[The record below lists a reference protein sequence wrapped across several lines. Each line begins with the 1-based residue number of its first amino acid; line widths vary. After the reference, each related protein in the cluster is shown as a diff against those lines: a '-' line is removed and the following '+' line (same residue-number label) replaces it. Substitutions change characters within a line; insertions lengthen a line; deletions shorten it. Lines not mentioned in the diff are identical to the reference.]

1 MNYNKENSRSALEY
15 LGAKKWGKFLL
26 AIPPGAPRGYIV
38 DGQYVQVIRI
48 RASQI
53 SKDADSDRMFTVNY
67 NDESGV
73 LTITSTLKNNDQ
85 AN

>member
-1 MNYNKENSRSALEY
+1 MNYNKENSRTALEY
-15 LGAKKWGKFLL
+15 LSAKKWGKFLL

-38 DGQYVQVIRI
+38 EREYVQIIRI

-53 SKDADSDRMFTVNY
+53 SKDENSDRIFTVNY

-73 LTITSTLKNNDQ
+73 LTVTSTIK
-85 AN
+85 